1 MLIKFAKSLLI
12 NLIDWIYLNT
22 YNLYIFGK
30 KKNIEEGSY
39 KDLFLKIKDKKYQAI
54 EDLEQKT
61 GYMIEKK
68 WLEDLALVTQ
78 IVKKKSELN
87 YAHGRAIYAILSR
100 YIDQRKKNHNAFTIL
115 ETGTA
120 RGFSAICMSK
130 ALNDLDANGKIIT
143 VDVIGHSKKIYWNC
157 IADENGPK
165 KRSELL
171 SPWQDELDNIIFIQG
186 RSSVVLKTMGINR
199 INFAFL
205 DGQHDKKS
213 ILDEYTY
220 LENRQKQGDIIF
232 FDDVTP
238 GKFSELYNFVKKIE
252 NLKIYSIE
260 FIEISIERSYAI
272 ATRN

>member
-12 NLIDWIYLNT
+12 NSIDWIYLNT

-30 KKNIEEGSY
+30 KKNIEGGSY

-61 GYMIEKK
+61 GYMIQKK
-68 WLEDLALVTQ
+68 WLEDLAFVTQ

-143 VDVIGHSKKIYWNC
+143 VDVIGHSKKKYWNC

-252 NLKIYSIE
+252 NSKKYSIE